1 MKMSSSGKRI
11 ISSGIVLAFDETSD
25 IVFDFSDNGLNLTIK
40 FTFKNDSTLGQTI
53 LVLPDSKKS
62 GYLEFQCTNFSDIG
76 TGTSKAIDLNQFGIR
91 GKQTYLNF
99 WAHLDGDI
107 SGKNKTRKI
116 EYTVYQ
122 EDK

>member
-40 FTFKNDSTLGQTI
+40 FTFKNDSDLKQAI
-53 LVLPDSKKS
+53 LVLRNDKKP
-62 GYLEFQCTNFSDIG
+62 GYIEFQCTNFLDTG
-76 TGTSKAIDLNQFGIR
+76 TGTSKPIDLNQFGIS

-99 WAHLDGDI
+99 WAHLDGNI

-122 EDK
+122 ED